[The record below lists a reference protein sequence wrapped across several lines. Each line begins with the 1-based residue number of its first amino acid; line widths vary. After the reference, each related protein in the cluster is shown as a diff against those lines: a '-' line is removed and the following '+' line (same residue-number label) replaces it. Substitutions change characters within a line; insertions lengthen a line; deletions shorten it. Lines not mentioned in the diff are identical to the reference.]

1 MNGTAAESSLFV
13 GHQPRFPGRLARCRW
28 LTEPVAAELVAA
40 LRIATALA
48 LLLDIGAGLLP
59 HFATFFAP
67 DGLGGRDQFP
77 WRFRPGHFYWSA
89 LRVLP
94 DFGGPQVLMAV
105 WIAAAAALLI
115 GYRPL
120 VAGLVCWACAI
131 SFWNIIPGIGNGGDQ
146 LRNSLFLVLAFARS
160 GAVWGVQSEHRRGQI
175 GRVFVPGWPVKVL
188 IVQLCCLY
196 FFSGVYKLL
205 SPQWRTGYVMYFV
218 NHDLAWSLAPNVTSL
233 LPVWVHR
240 ASSWVTVIWEL
251 VFPLLIAIRA
261 TRAPTLWLGVIFH
274 LVTLFTLEVGAFAVY
289 SLVFYVIFVPWE
301 RCAIRDRA
309 NQSQSS
315 GH

>member
-1 MNGTAAESSLFV
+1 
-13 GHQPRFPGRLARCRW
+13 
-28 LTEPVAAELVAA
+28 
-40 LRIATALA
+40 
-48 LLLDIGAGLLP
+48 
-59 HFATFFAP
+59 
-67 DGLGGRDQFP
+67 
-77 WRFRPGHFYWSA
+77 
-89 LRVLP
+89 
-94 DFGGPQVLMAV
+94 MAV
-105 WIAAAAALLI
+105 WIVAAVALLI

-146 LRNSLFLVLAFARS
+146 LRNSLLFVLAFSRS
-160 GAVWGVQSEHRRGQI
+160 GAVWGVQSERRRGYA
-175 GRVFVPGWPVKVL
+175 GRVFVPGWPVNLL

-205 SPQWRTGYVMYFV
+205 SPQWRSGFVMYFV

-251 VFPLLIAIRA
+251 AFPLLIGIRS
-261 TRAPTLWLGVIFH
+261 TRAPALWLGVIFH

-289 SLVFYVIFVPWE
+289 SLVFYVIFVPW
-301 RCAIRDRA
+301 DRWA
-309 NQSQSS
+309 LYSAEENRRSS
-315 GH
+315 DHG